1 VYAAHAIAPEQMSNV
16 LGWNG
21 DEWINY
27 GTLMLG
33 FLLRIIFMAGIGRE

>member
-1 VYAAHAIAPEQMSNV
+1 VYAAHSIAPDQMFNV
-16 LGWNG
+16 SGWNS

-33 FLLRIIFMAGIGRE
+33 LLLRITFMAGIGRE